1 MKFKKYLALSLAV
14 AMVATSAPQMAFMGL
29 GPVEVK
35 AEDEADGKNEA
46 EPVGNFEVNKTENT
60 VDEVKTTTTVTTKFK
75 TAASDGVE
83 FAASD
88 DESSLVATYTGESI
102 DPEPVITS
110 SVKEGENDAV
120 DTTLDLKKD
129 YTYTYIKYTDRG
141 KDTQKTDTVSSI
153 TDAGDYDIKITFNG
167 SYSKL
172 GTYSV
177 QLVVGKTTIGKLQ
190 ISSTNGEWTDN
201 TDNDN
206 PVKYYLVDADSKD
219 KKPTLVVKTPDGKT
233 TLKEGTDYKVESAL
247 DKGGDEEKVTGK
259 ATVSIL
265 ATSQNVTATDAG
277 VAYNYCVVK
286 TIKSSDITIALEKNG
301 DNYKVTPSVC
311 GSEASEHAP
320 EWTYTIVNAKTLEK
334 VSGSGD
340 VKDIPAG
347 DYIITVTG
355 AILSGYNSTPV
366 QKAFSISANTV
377 TLNEANTKIQYA
389 GKDSYVYTGK
399 EITPAVKVFYTEN
412 GVKKDITSSVD
423 VKWTNNINATKWDE
437 DGDII
442 GASPEVTVSGK
453 GNYIGTITKD
463 NLDDEKQCIFEI
475 KKADF
480 EDVNVSVAS
489 MNFNG
494 EAQTP
499 EVKQVYNG
507 VDVSDGSLNDVTIY
521 ECNVDSTGAPK
532 YNSAT
537 KSWIKRDDDGDEV
550 KTEDNK
556 VTNAGYYVAKV
567 GAGDNF
573 NYSAEKEVVFQVK
586 PYDISNLKA
595 VINDG
600 NALTT
605 ELTKNNIKFFNGKD
619 VFKMNNAEL
628 GDADYSIDSSD
639 KGKAGNYT
647 VTIKGKDN
655 YTGSLTASYTINEV
669 ITDENIFVYTTVDK
683 DSEGNNV
690 YTPHVN
696 VYDNNSELIPTS
708 SYTVKYYTGETITK
722 DSEVKEFTE
731 GGKYKVAVVPKGL
744 YEGQKY
750 SSYLE
755 SYYTAK
761 EFTVATY
768 DAEMDLNAAF
778 VNTHFNEDFSGEYTG
793 EECEP
798 DIEVRNG
805 KGDNIE
811 AENYVVVYSNN
822 VDVGTATVTVYGS
835 NGYFGSASATFEI
848 KQADVNKLWEKG
860 AFDTNPVIYGTK
872 YTDSDIFKSDKL
884 GKDFKVVEY
893 SKAVL
898 DKNGLFTYN
907 KDGSYAT
914 EGSYTADTIK
924 DAGKYIALCEG
935 IGNYKGTVQVV
946 FDVDKLNLGAVDV
959 KFDSMN
965 YTGNKIVPT
974 FTVMSGT
981 EEITLSPEDYT
992 VETYTNGAVTNA
1004 KDVVNPGSYWAKI
1017 VGKGN
1022 LDGENIGEFAIKA
1035 ADLSKAKISVEAQT
1049 YTGEEIKPEISV
1061 TLDGNEVSSDLYEVT
1076 YADNIEVGTATV
1088 TVTAKGDNVTGT
1100 VSESFKINAID
1111 LSDATVSDISAKT
1124 YNGKKQKPDVT
1135 VTLDG
1140 KVLEEGE
1147 DFSVSYKNN
1156 TSAGKATVKVSG
1168 IGNYKGSVA
1177 KTFTINRAGQKITVK
1192 GTSKTYKVKT
1202 LKAKK
1207 ATFKLSA
1214 TAKGS
1219 VSFKKLSSGKKV
1231 TVSKN
1236 GTVTVAKGLKKGT
1249 YKIKVKATAA
1259 ATKTNYK
1266 AASKTFTVKVVVK

>member
-1 MKFKKYLALSLAV
+1 MKFKKFLALSLAA

-35 AEDEADGKNEA
+35 AEDGADGKNEA

-60 VDEVKTTTTVTTKFK
+60 VEEVTTTTTVTTKFK
-75 TAASDGVE
+75 TAASEGVE

-88 DESSLVATYTGESI
+88 NGSSLVATYTGESI

-110 SVKEGENDAV
+110 SVKEGEKEAV

-177 QLVVGKTTIGKLQ
+177 QLEVAKTTINKLQ
-190 ISSTNGEWTDN
+190 ISSTNGEWTDAD
-201 TDNDN
+201 TST
-206 PVKYYLVDADSKD
+206 KYYLVDADSKD

-247 DKGGDEEKVTGK
+247 DKEGDEEKVTGK

-265 ATSQNVTATDAG
+265 ATSQNVTATEAG

-311 GSEASEHAP
+311 GSEASEDAP
-320 EWTYTIVNAKTLEK
+320 EWTYTIVDAKTLKE
-334 VSGSGD
+334 VSSSD
-340 VKDIPAG
+340 DDEAKDISAG

-377 TLNEANTKIQYA
+377 TLNEDNTTIQYA
-389 GKDSYVYTGK
+389 GKNSYVYTGK

-423 VKWTNNINATKWDE
+423 VKWTNNINATTWNK
-437 DGDII
+437 DGNITS
-442 GASPEVTVSGK
+442 ALPEVTVSGK

-463 NLDDEKQCIFEI
+463 NLAEEKECIFEI

-537 KSWIKRDDDGDEV
+537 KSWIKRDNGGDEV
-550 KTEDNK
+550 TTVGNK
-556 VTNAGYYVAKV
+556 VTDAGYYVAKV

-605 ELTKNNIKFFNGKD
+605 ELTKNNIKFLNGKD

-628 GDADYSIDSSD
+628 GDDDYSIDSSD

-708 SYTVKYYTGETITK
+708 SYTVKYYTGDAITK

-761 EFTVATY
+761 EFTVDKY
-768 DAEMDLNAAF
+768 DVEKDLNAAF

-793 EECEP
+793 EKCEP

-805 KGDNIE
+805 KGDNMIVVGPARDGGGIKYSVRAQVDAVVRGGGIG
-811 AENYVVVYSNN
+811 AERHAIVHGISRGDGGAQNAAE
-822 VDVGTATVTVYGS
+822 DI
-835 NGYFGSASATFEI
+835 GSAG
-848 KQADVNKLWEKG
+848 V
-860 AFDTNPVIYGTK
+860 
-872 YTDSDIFKSDKL
+872 
-884 GKDFKVVEY
+884 
-893 SKAVL
+893 
-898 DKNGLFTYN
+898 GL
-907 KDGSYAT
+907 
-914 EGSYTADTIK
+914 
-924 DAGKYIALCEG
+924 AGL
-935 IGNYKGTVQVV
+935 
-946 FDVDKLNLGAVDV
+946 
-959 KFDSMN
+959 
-965 YTGNKIVPT
+965 
-974 FTVMSGT
+974 
-981 EEITLSPEDYT
+981 
-992 VETYTNGAVTNA
+992 
-1004 KDVVNPGSYWAKI
+1004 
-1017 VGKGN
+1017 
-1022 LDGENIGEFAIKA
+1022 A
-1035 ADLSKAKISVEAQT
+1035 AD
-1049 YTGEEIKPEISV
+1049 
-1061 TLDGNEVSSDLYEVT
+1061 
-1076 YADNIEVGTATV
+1076 
-1088 TVTAKGDNVTGT
+1088 
-1100 VSESFKINAID
+1100 
-1111 LSDATVSDISAKT
+1111 
-1124 YNGKKQKPDVT
+1124 
-1135 VTLDG
+1135 
-1140 KVLEEGE
+1140 
-1147 DFSVSYKNN
+1147 
-1156 TSAGKATVKVSG
+1156 
-1168 IGNYKGSVA
+1168 
-1177 KTFTINRAGQKITVK
+1177 
-1192 GTSKTYKVKT
+1192 
-1202 LKAKK
+1202 
-1207 ATFKLSA
+1207 
-1214 TAKGS
+1214 
-1219 VSFKKLSSGKKV
+1219 
-1231 TVSKN
+1231 
-1236 GTVTVAKGLKKGT
+1236 
-1249 YKIKVKATAA
+1249 
-1259 ATKTNYK
+1259 
-1266 AASKTFTVKVVVK
+1266 